1 MRRAPPRRE
10 SAPYFVGPR
19 CVFVCVCVCLCVY
32 SRVGASYV
40 GRPICVCAVSA
51 PLRRVN
57 TYNLEVLVHG
67 NPGDLVLGNPRN
79 RAGACWAERACR
91 VKCAG
96 RISCEALAILPR
108 CASSSR
114 SSSRSAAAAA
124 QPQQQRSSSAAA
136 AAAAASVCSHRAC
149 SWSRAVSAHT
159 FRSNPHTKRKISI
172 RFNIT
177 VRHVQDQLAK
187 VIPLDGPMVLMVGSW
202 RSKLFIQYHSIQ
214 QLVRRHN
221 RKCNSAIRAHMVHP
235 RKSGARTCVVCVASQ
250 TQTIDSHTS

>member
-1 MRRAPPRRE
+1 MQGVSLVKRLLSCPGAP
-10 SAPYFVGPR
+10 
-19 CVFVCVCVCLCVY
+19 
-32 SRVGASYV
+32 
-40 GRPICVCAVSA
+40 
-51 PLRRVN
+51 
-57 TYNLEVLVHG
+57 
-67 NPGDLVLGNPRN
+67 
-79 RAGACWAERACR
+79 
-91 VKCAG
+91 
-96 RISCEALAILPR
+96 
-108 CASSSR
+108 
-114 SSSRSAAAAA
+114 AAAAA
-124 QPQQQRSSSAAA
+124 AAGQPQQQRSRSSSAAAAQAA

-221 RKCNSAIRAHMVHP
+221 RKCNSAMRAHMRYI
-235 RKSGARTCVVCVASQ
+235 RKSGARTCVVCRIGRIADPDDRFAHQRGRARGHARSSSPDHGAHGVKTNDGTAS
-250 TQTIDSHTS
+250 

>member
-1 MRRAPPRRE
+1 VQGVSLVKRLLSCPGAP
-10 SAPYFVGPR
+10 
-19 CVFVCVCVCLCVY
+19 
-32 SRVGASYV
+32 
-40 GRPICVCAVSA
+40 
-51 PLRRVN
+51 
-57 TYNLEVLVHG
+57 
-67 NPGDLVLGNPRN
+67 
-79 RAGACWAERACR
+79 
-91 VKCAG
+91 
-96 RISCEALAILPR
+96 
-108 CASSSR
+108 
-114 SSSRSAAAAA
+114 AAAAA
-124 QPQQQRSSSAAA
+124 AAGQPQQQRSRSSSAAAAQAA

>member
-1 MRRAPPRRE
+1 MQGVSLVKRLLSCPGAP
-10 SAPYFVGPR
+10 
-19 CVFVCVCVCLCVY
+19 
-32 SRVGASYV
+32 
-40 GRPICVCAVSA
+40 
-51 PLRRVN
+51 
-57 TYNLEVLVHG
+57 
-67 NPGDLVLGNPRN
+67 
-79 RAGACWAERACR
+79 
-91 VKCAG
+91 
-96 RISCEALAILPR
+96 
-108 CASSSR
+108 
-114 SSSRSAAAAA
+114 AAAAA
-124 QPQQQRSSSAAA
+124 AAGQPQQQRSRSSSAAAAQAA

-221 RKCNSAIRAHMVHP
+221 RKCNP
-235 RKSGARTCVVCVASQ
+235 QFARTWYIPGKAARARVSCVASEGSQ
-250 TQTIDSHTS
+250 TQTIDSHTNEAELEDTPVGSSSPDHGTRGENERRDGLLNVQ

>member
-1 MRRAPPRRE
+1 VQGVSLVKRLLSCPGAP
-10 SAPYFVGPR
+10 
-19 CVFVCVCVCLCVY
+19 
-32 SRVGASYV
+32 
-40 GRPICVCAVSA
+40 
-51 PLRRVN
+51 
-57 TYNLEVLVHG
+57 
-67 NPGDLVLGNPRN
+67 
-79 RAGACWAERACR
+79 
-91 VKCAG
+91 
-96 RISCEALAILPR
+96 
-108 CASSSR
+108 
-114 SSSRSAAAAA
+114 AAAAA
-124 QPQQQRSSSAAA
+124 AAGQPQQQRSRSSSAAAAQAA

-221 RKCNSAIRAHMVHP
+221 RKCNP
-235 RKSGARTCVVCVASQ
+235 QFARTWYIPGKAARARVSCVSHRRPRRSIRTPVDEAELEDTPSSFASSPGHGTRGENERRDGLLKQ
-250 TQTIDSHTS
+250 

>member
-1 MRRAPPRRE
+1 
-10 SAPYFVGPR
+10 
-19 CVFVCVCVCLCVY
+19 LCVY

-124 QPQQQRSSSAAA
+124 QPQQQRSSSAAAA